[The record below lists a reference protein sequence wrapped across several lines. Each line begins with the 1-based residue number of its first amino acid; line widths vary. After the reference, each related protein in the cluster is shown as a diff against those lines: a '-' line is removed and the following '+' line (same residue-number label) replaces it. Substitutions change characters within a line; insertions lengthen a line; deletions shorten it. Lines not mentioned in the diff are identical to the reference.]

1 MGEKVTWET
10 GREGEALF
18 GRKGIEGFWF
28 LNPMERGPLQA
39 TVHGVA
45 KSDAA
50 EHLTLHYTPPSLLC
64 LPSGPPGLPVPSR
77 IPPVI

>member
-1 MGEKVTWET
+1 MGKVTWGA
-10 GREGEALF
+10 GREGESLF
-18 GRKGIEGFWF
+18 GGKGIEGFWF

-50 EHLTLHYTPPSLLC
+50 EHLTLRYTTPLPASLVC
-64 LPSGPPGLPVPSR
+64 LAFLSHPES
-77 IPPVI
+77 PPVS